1 MHSLKKLH
9 DKEKYCETIQE
20 NRKNQQKLNK
30 KYDLENTPNMLKTD
44 IIQRQESR
52 KSGQIKC

>member
-1 MHSLKKLH
+1 MHSLNKLH